1 MYIVNRQDLNEIFWR
16 ESEEDGWMH
25 EDIGNLVRAYDAQ
38 LFAEKDIDKQKQVD
52 CDCPVEDCE
61 SCEFNRSQSWCAQ
74 ALPEY
79 KGHTELEKIRMEGFW
94 EAIDWCEKHYKWMED
109 HWDKLDAYTVLVT
122 KILEECYANGRA
134 PTEEDMFMIDTF
146 WDDEET

>member
-25 EDIGNLVRAYDAQ
+25 EDIGTIIKAYDAQ
-38 LFAEKDIDKQKQVD
+38 LFAEKDIDKQKRVD

-79 KGHTELEKIRMEGFW
+79 KG
-94 EAIDWCEKHYKWMED
+94 AIDWCEKHYKEYYKELKKWY
-109 HWDKLDAYTVLVT
+109 WDVNDYTVLLEQIIT
-122 KILEECYANGRA
+122 KTFAENRA
-134 PTEEDMFMIDTF
+134 PTKEEIDTF
-146 WDDEET
+146 KSFWEDRET